1 MKNLTLVI
9 PAKSEEYSLPKVLH
23 EIKNINCKKLIV
35 LSKSD
40 LSTIP
45 LIKNFKCKIIIQK
58 NTGYGNALKDGINN
72 VATDYLC
79 IFNADGSFD
88 PKYLKIMLNQAI
100 LNKSFVFATRY
111 VKNAGSLDDSLL
123 TFIGNKIFTFIGKTF
138 FKLKISDI
146 LFTYILGETSK
157 FKRLKLNNSDFRICV
172 EIPVKIKIN
181 NFKYCSIGSLERKR
195 LGGVKKVNEFT
206 DGFLIL
212 LELIKSYFI
221 PYKKKN

>member
-79 IFNADGSFD
+79 IFNADGSFK
-88 PKYLKIMLNQAI
+88 PNEIENMRSNLIKNKLNFIFASRYKKDG
-100 LNKSFVFATRY
+100 KS
-111 VKNAGSLDDSLL
+111 DDDTFL
-123 TFIGNKIFTFIGKTF
+123 TKLGNYFFTALGKIFFSIKITDILYTYVLGETKKFQ
-138 FKLKISDI
+138 KLKI
-146 LFTYILGETSK
+146 
-157 FKRLKLNNSDFRICV
+157 NSNDFSFCI
-172 EIPVKIKIN
+172 ELPIKIERN
-181 NFKYCSIGSLERKR
+181 KMKYSCIASHERKR
-195 LGGVKKVNEFT
+195 ISGIKKVNEIK
-206 DGFLIL
+206 DGFKIL
-212 LELIKSYFI
+212 CKMIYFFF
-221 PYKKKN
+221 KK

>member
-88 PKYLKIMLNQAI
+88 PKYLRIMI
-100 LNKSFVFATRY
+100 KKV
-111 VKNAGSLDDSLL
+111 
-123 TFIGNKIFTFIGKTF
+123 
-138 FKLKISDI
+138 
-146 LFTYILGETSK
+146 
-157 FKRLKLNNSDFRICV
+157 KLNN
-172 EIPVKIKIN
+172 PVTSEQIREKNMEESYGIGLKIMKNMQIYYYN
-181 NFKYCSIGSLERKR
+181 LENFHI
-195 LGGVKKVNEFT
+195 
-206 DGFLIL
+206 
-212 LELIKSYFI
+212 
-221 PYKKKN
+221 